1 MKRIAVVVLLLL
13 PLVAR
18 AGDDPLT
25 EIGRLLN
32 ERKGEE
38 AHAKARAA
46 IETYKRAKD
55 EGHEALSY
63 LMLAFT
69 DAARN
74 DIKSMRAD
82 FAEAATRLQAAGDL
96 YAAWFALITL
106 GELDRQQGQVDE
118 AIHHH
123 EQALQVLDKLSAPGA
138 NLSLDTLRLIAP
150 ITGSSL
156 DAFGPLAQNPT
167 ILKPF
172 LMQMAEVATRDAY
185 AGALLEINELDK
197 AEREL
202 TRAAELARMF
212 GGMLDP
218 TIDTHLGDL
227 RRQQWRLDEARE
239 LYRKALAAPSFAVAG
254 VSSRNDLHILG
265 QLADLELLAG
275 RTDAALA
282 WNDKSLD
289 LARQAKDTKREA
301 RILEDRG
308 EVLRNS
314 GRYDDAE
321 NVFDQ
326 ALKLAESSGYIYE
339 QASIKSAVGIMNMVR
354 GRYGTSIADL
364 EKSIELLQKVDEPYV
379 EASVWALLA
388 DVYILLDKHD
398 TARMALGKAGELA
411 KKSHFRLAESWVK
424 MLETNGEKLLSGKD
438 PRPELAKAL
447 ADFANDPEM
456 RAMSG
461 SAELRSIVQSMAVA
475 SPNAGAIAGAKNATT
490 PFVSAMLDFQRGR
503 ALMQQGDIKGAR
515 ELWIR
520 SLNAQP
526 NRDLRAMLLALV
538 GATYWREGDQA
549 KGMPYMLQCAD
560 AFEQQIDD
568 IKFDELLSSY
578 LGGFE
583 HHFFFDF
590 IIDFL
595 LQQNR
600 IAEAFDRSE
609 RARAR
614 AFLQL
619 VGNHKLG
626 SGRGSDAPLAREA
639 ESLRIQLAKW
649 ERESSL
655 APSPQLAND
664 LKQGRAR
671 YETLLQRVKVTNPEY
686 ESLIRVEPLRLGEVQ
701 KELAPDVTLV
711 SYYVLPNAVHAWVI
725 DRAAVQHVL
734 LPIDRAA
741 QTRIVCWADQLG
753 TRRSVRGVTPAM
765 QQCPGEPLKS
775 EEVFAQ
781 LVAPL
786 QPHIRN
792 TRLIIVPHGV
802 LHYVPFAALRD
813 PKNRHFLVEDYT
825 ITYAPSAS
833 VLRFLHGKESA
844 VRGKALVIGDPDS
857 SMGKLEGARR
867 EALAVA
873 KLFGTTPKL
882 GASATKSLL
891 RNLNGE
897 VDLVHIAAHGY
908 YDAANPLFS
917 RIALAPE
924 GESNG
929 NLEVHEVLSDVDLAG
944 VNLVVLSACQTA
956 MGKGSS
962 GDDVVGLTRAFL
974 YAGAPGVIS
983 TLWNVNDDAAVALMG
998 TFYERLL
1005 AGDSAAEAL
1014 RQSQMAMLRGR
1025 DYADPAMWAPFTL
1038 TGDPQGR
1045 WNAAAH

>member
-1 MKRIAVVVLLLL
+1 MKRVAVVVLLLL
-13 PLVAR
+13 PLFAR
-18 AGDDPLT
+18 AADDPLT

-38 AHAKARAA
+38 AHAKALAA

-55 EGHEALSY
+55 ERHEALSH
-63 LMLAFT
+63 LMLVFT
-69 DAARN
+69 DAARK
-74 DIKSMRAD
+74 DVKSMRAD
-82 FAEAATRLQAAGDL
+82 LAEAAPRLQAAGDL
-96 YAAWFALITL
+96 YATWFALMTL
-106 GELDRQQGQVDE
+106 GELDRQQGQAGE
-118 AIHHH
+118 AIGHH
-123 EQALQVLDKLSAPGA
+123 EQALQLIEKLGAPGTEI
-138 NLSLDTLRLIAP
+138 SLDTLKLIAP
-150 ITGSSL
+150 IGGASL
-156 DAFGPLAQNPT
+156 DAFGPVAQNPA
-167 ILKPF
+167 IMKPF
-172 LMQMAEVATRDAY
+172 LVQMAEVATRDAY
-185 AGALLEINELDK
+185 AAALLEINELDK
-197 AEREL
+197 VEREL
-202 TRAAELARMF
+202 TRASELARMF

-227 RRQQWRLDEARE
+227 RRQQWRFDEARA
-239 LYRKALAAPSFAVAG
+239 LYRKALAAPSFAFAG
-254 VSSRNDLHILG
+254 VSSRDDLHILG

-282 WNDKSLD
+282 WNDKSLE
-289 LARQAKDTKREA
+289 LARQAEDTKREV

-308 EVLRNS
+308 ELLRDS
-314 GRYDDAE
+314 GRYDVAE
-321 NVFDQ
+321 KVFNQ
-326 ALKLAESSGYIYE
+326 ALKLAESSGYVYE
-339 QASIKSAVGIMNMVR
+339 QASIKSAAGIMNMVR

-364 EKSIELLQKVDEPYV
+364 EKAIELLQKIDEPYV
-379 EASVWALLA
+379 EASVWSLLA
-388 DVYILLDKHD
+388 DVYILLDAHD
-398 TARMALGKAGELA
+398 PARMALQKAGELA

-424 MLETNGEKLLSGKD
+424 MLEANGEKLLSGKD
-438 PRPELAKAL
+438 PGPAFAKAL
-447 ADFANDPEM
+447 ADWANDPEM
-456 RAMSG
+456 RAMACT
-461 SAELRSIVQSMAVA
+461 AEMRQLVQSMA
-475 SPNAGAIAGAKNATT
+475 GAPLDINPIVGAK
-490 PFVSAMLDFQRGR
+490 SAQMSFLPGMLDFQRGN
-503 ALMQQGDIKGAR
+503 ALLRQGDVKGAR
-515 ELWIR
+515 EIWMR

-526 NRDLRAMLLALV
+526 NRDLHAMLLALIGV
-538 GATYWREGDQA
+538 TYWKEGDQA
-549 KGMPYMLQCAD
+549 QAMQYILHCAE
-560 AFEQQIDD
+560 AFEEQIDN
-568 IKFDELLSSY
+568 IKFEELLSSY

-619 VGNHKLG
+619 LGNHRLG

-639 ESLRIQLAKW
+639 ESLRIQLTKW
-649 ERESSL
+649 ERETSL

-671 YETLLQRVKVTNPEY
+671 YETLLQRVRVTNPEY
-686 ESLIRVEPLRLGEVQ
+686 ESLIRVEPLRLGDVQ
-701 KELAPDVTLV
+701 KVLAADVTLV
-711 SYYVLPNAVHAWVI
+711 SYYVMPNAVHVWVI
-725 DRAAVQHVL
+725 DRGAVQHVL
-734 LPIDRAA
+734 LPVDRAA
-741 QTRIVCWADQLG
+741 LARIVCWADQLG
-753 TRRSVRGVTPAM
+753 TRRSVRGVTPAV

-775 EEVFAQ
+775 EDVFAQ
-781 LVAPL
+781 LFAPL

-792 TRLIIVPHGV
+792 ARLIVVPHGV

-813 PKNRHFLVEDYT
+813 PKSGHFLVEDYT

-833 VLRFLHGKESA
+833 VLRFLHGKESP

-857 SMGKLEGARR
+857 ALGKLEGARR
-867 EALAVA
+867 EAVAVA

-882 GASATKSLL
+882 GAGATKSLL
-891 RNLNGE
+891 RNLNGA
-897 VDLVHIAAHGY
+897 VDLLHIAAHGY

-917 RIALAPE
+917 RLALAPD
-924 GESNG
+924 GESSG

-956 MGKGSS
+956 LGKGSS

-998 TFYERLL
+998 KFYERLL

-1014 RQSQMAMLRGR
+1014 RQAQVAMLRGH
-1025 DYADPAMWAPFTL
+1025 DFADPAMWAPFTL

-1045 WNAAAH
+1045 WSAAAQ